1 MRQTRGKSIKRG
13 INRKKNCKSVET
25 FRYNIKR
32 LLKEKK
38 IIKICWLI
46 QSMRKLS
53 NALKLMLVKFDKGKK
68 EKNIL
73 LSLVLFLFEIFASLS
88 SSSAPSAFHSAIFQD
103 TQMYKPKCPR

>member
-38 IIKICWLI
+38 L
-46 QSMRKLS
+46 
-53 NALKLMLVKFDKGKK
+53 
-68 EKNIL
+68 
-73 LSLVLFLFEIFASLS
+73 
-88 SSSAPSAFHSAIFQD
+88 
-103 TQMYKPKCPR
+103 